1 MKTETLGEPRKPA
14 AQAASARTASMFHCS
29 PKKNASAGLPGL
41 SSASEAT
48 RVAPLTRGT
57 TSATDWSASTAWIP
71 FRPASVAGA
80 DPCSP
85 LTAASPVL
93 GETQSTVPPSAVTCA
108 AKSPGAAALKDTM
121 WRPVPA
127 RDERF
132 AADMAAMR
140 GPPGAAFG
148 PERTRTSFVQATAPA
163 QPMTA
168 SVRADM
174 RRAIESPEGRGE
186 GSKHAL
192 GSSDRQEKRR
202 RSWGDHFPTQ
212 KV

>member
-1 MKTETLGEPRKPA
+1 MYAHTLTATSVVRDVTPAVTNPRLL
-14 AQAASARTASMFHCS
+14 TC
-29 PKKNASAGLPGL
+29 
-41 SSASEAT
+41 ASEAT

-121 WRPVPA
+121 WRPVPTG
-127 RDERF
+127 DGTF

-168 SVRADM
+168 SVRADVG
-174 RRAIESPEGRGE
+174 RGIESPDGRGE

-202 RSWGDHFPTQ
+202 RSWSDHFPTQ
-212 KV
+212 KVANRRSSTSSGVN